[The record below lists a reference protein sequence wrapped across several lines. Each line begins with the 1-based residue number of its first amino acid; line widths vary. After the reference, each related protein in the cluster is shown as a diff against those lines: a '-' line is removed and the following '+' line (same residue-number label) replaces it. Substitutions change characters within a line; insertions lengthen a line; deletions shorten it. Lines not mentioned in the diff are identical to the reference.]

1 MNIVLSFSALCI
13 LLVVG
18 KLLRVEIRLFQ
29 KLYLPASVIGGLL
42 GLVLVQTIGG
52 SLPAA
57 TMAGWNQLPGFLIN
71 IVFSALFLGVF
82 IPPIRRIWGIAGP
95 QLAYGQIVAWG
106 QYVVGLG
113 VAIVLLTPVFG
124 VPGAIGTIIP
134 VGFEGGHGTAAGL
147 EPVFD
152 AYAWPEGRD
161 LALTSATCGVLFAII
176 VGMALVNW
184 AARRGHTRQLKRI
197 EDMPESSIVGVYDPA
212 ERPSAGS
219 QTVSA
224 ASIDSLGF
232 HLAIIG
238 LGVFIGYLI
247 HGGLVRVELLVR
259 PPSTDGRAFFDTFPL
274 FPLCMIGGLVVQLFF
289 ANFTKRNP
297 LDHRLMQRLSGTAM
311 DFLVVAAI
319 STINVEVVLGGLVP
333 LAILVAAGVLWNV
346 FCVMWLARR
355 LLPADSWFERSIA
368 EMGQSMGVTATGLLL
383 LRVVDPRRRHRCD
396 LGLRLQAAHAR
407 AVHGRRAVDQRR
419 HSAGAGLQSG
429 VGIRHQ
435 RRSGGAL
442 AVGMGAALSRTARPR
457 LIASR
462 LHSDR
467 SRLATR
473 NTTVRAARG
482 RLIGA
487 SSFSRGVRS
496 GLELVFE
503 DVGEL
508 AG

>member
-1 MNIVLSFSALCI
+1 MDIVLAFSALCI

-18 KLLRVEIRLFQ
+18 KILRVTIRLFQ

-42 GLVLVQTIGG
+42 GLALVQTIGG
-52 SLPAA
+52 FLPEA
-57 TMAGWNQLPGFLIN
+57 TTAGWTRLPGFLIN
-71 IVFSALFLGVF
+71 IVFAALFLGVF

-113 VAIVLLTPVFG
+113 VAVVLLTPVFDI
-124 VPGAIGTIIP
+124 PGAIGTIIP

-184 AARRGHTRQLKRI
+184 AARRGYTQQLKRI

-224 ASIDSLGF
+224 ASIDSLSF

-247 HGGLVRVELLVR
+247 HSGLVRVELLVR
-259 PPSTDGRAFFDTFPL
+259 SPSADGRAFFDSFPL
-274 FPLCMIGGLVVQLFF
+274 FPLCMIGGLVVQVFF

-346 FCVMWLARR
+346 FCVVWLARR

-383 LRVVDPRRRHRCD
+383 LRVVDPEGDTDATSAFGYKQLMHEPFMGGGLWTSAAIPLALAYNPVLV
-396 LGLRLQAAHAR
+396 LGI
-407 AVHGRRAVDQRR
+407 
-419 HSAGAGLQSG
+419 SAGA
-429 VGIRHQ
+429 V
-435 RRSGGAL
+435 AL
-442 AVGMGAALSRTARPR
+442 WLLVWAL
-457 LIASR
+457 LF
-462 LHSDR
+462 
-467 SRLATR
+467 
-473 NTTVRAARG
+473 RG
-482 RLIGA
+482 RL
-487 SSFSRGVRS
+487 
-496 GLELVFE
+496 GL
-503 DVGEL
+503 G
-508 AG
+508 

>member
-13 LLVVG
+13 LLVIG
-18 KLLRVEIRLFQ
+18 KILRVEIRLFQ
-29 KLYLPASVIGGLL
+29 RLYLPASVIGGLL
-42 GLVLVQTIGG
+42 GLVLVQTIGDY
-52 SLPAA
+52 LPDA
-57 TMAGWNQLPGFLIN
+57 TTAGWNRLPGFLIN

-113 VAIVLLTPVFG
+113 VAIVLLTPIFG
-124 VPGAIGTIIP
+124 IPEAIGTIIP

-147 EPVFD
+147 APVFD
-152 AYAWPEGRD
+152 AYDWPEGTD
-161 LALTSATCGVLFAII
+161 LALTSATCGILFAII

-184 AARRGHTRQLKRI
+184 AARRGYTRQLKRI
-197 EDMPESSIVGVYDPA
+197 EDMPESNIVGIYEPA

-224 ASIDSLGF
+224 ASVDSLGF

-247 HGGLVRVELLVR
+247 HSVLVRVELLVW
-259 PPSTDGRAFFDTFPL
+259 PPSADGRAFFDSFPL

-333 LAILVAAGVLWNV
+333 LAILVVAGVLWNV

-355 LLPADSWFERSIA
+355 LLPADSWFERAIA

-383 LRVVDPRRRHRCD
+383 LRVVDPEGDTDATSAFGYKQLMHEPFMGGGLWTSAAIPLALAYHPVVV
-396 LGLRLQAAHAR
+396 LGI
-407 AVHGRRAVDQRR
+407 
-419 HSAGAGLQSG
+419 SAGAVSLWLL
-429 VGIRHQ
+429 VW
-435 RRSGGAL
+435 AL
-442 AVGMGAALSRTARPR
+442 LF
-457 LIASR
+457 
-462 LHSDR
+462 
-467 SRLATR
+467 
-473 NTTVRAARG
+473 RG
-482 RLIGA
+482 RLGP
-487 SSFSRGVRS
+487 G
-496 GLELVFE
+496 
-503 DVGEL
+503 
-508 AG
+508 

>member
-18 KLLRVEIRLFQ
+18 KVLRVQIRLFQ

-42 GLVLVQTIGG
+42 GLVLMQTVGG
-52 SLPAA
+52 YLPEA
-57 TMAGWNQLPGFLIN
+57 TTAGWNRLPGFLIN

-82 IPPIRRIWGIAGP
+82 IPPIKRIWGIAGP

-113 VAIVLLTPVFG
+113 VAIVLLTPIFDVR
-124 VPGAIGTIIP
+124 GAIGTVIP

-152 AYAWPEGRD
+152 AYDWPEGKD

-184 AARRGHTRQLKRI
+184 AARSGYTQRLKRI
-197 EDMPESSIVGVYDPA
+197 EDMPESSIIGIYEPD

-224 ASIDSLGF
+224 SSIDSLGF

-238 LGVFIGYLI
+238 IGVFIGYLI
-247 HGGLVRVELLVR
+247 HSGLVGAELMLRDLGADDR
-259 PPSTDGRAFFDTFPL
+259 PFFDSFPL
-274 FPLCMIGGLVVQLFF
+274 FPLCMIGGLGVQLFF

-297 LDHRLMQRLSGTAM
+297 IDHRLMQRLSGTAM

-319 STINVEVVLGGLVP
+319 STINLQVVLGGVVP
-333 LAILVAAGVLWNV
+333 LAILVVAGVVWNV

-383 LRVVDPRRRHRCD
+383 LRVVDPEGETDATSAFGYKQLMHEPIMGGGLWTSAAIPLALTYNPVLV
-396 LGLRLQAAHAR
+396 LGICTG
-407 AVHGRRAVDQRR
+407 AV
-419 HSAGAGLQSG
+419 
-429 VGIRHQ
+429 
-435 RRSGGAL
+435 AL
-442 AVGMGAALSRTARPR
+442 WLLVWAL
-457 LIASR
+457 LF
-462 LHSDR
+462 
-467 SRLATR
+467 
-473 NTTVRAARG
+473 RG
-482 RLIGA
+482 RLGP
-487 SSFSRGVRS
+487 G
-496 GLELVFE
+496 
-503 DVGEL
+503 
-508 AG
+508 

>member
-1 MNIVLSFSALCI
+1 MDIVLPFSALCI

-18 KLLRVEIRLFQ
+18 KILRVTIRLFQ

-52 SLPAA
+52 SLPEA
-57 TMAGWNQLPGFLIN
+57 TTAGWTRLPGFLIN

-152 AYAWPEGRD
+152 AYDWPEGRD

-184 AARRGHTRQLKRI
+184 AARRGYTRQLKRI

-247 HGGLVRVELLVR
+247 HSGLVRVEFLVR
-259 PPSTDGRAFFDTFPL
+259 PPSADGRAFFDSFPL

-289 ANFTKRNP
+289 ANFTTRNP
-297 LDHRLMQRLSGTAM
+297 LGPSPHAAPLGHRHGFPGGGCDLDHQPGGGAGGARALGDPGRRRGA
-311 DFLVVAAI
+311 
-319 STINVEVVLGGLVP
+319 VE
-333 LAILVAAGVLWNV
+333 
-346 FCVMWLARR
+346 R
-355 LLPADSWFERSIA
+355 LLRDVASAPPSASGF
-368 EMGQSMGVTATGLLL
+368 
-383 LRVVDPRRRHRCD
+383 VVRALDRRDGAVNGRHRH
-396 LGLRLQAAHAR
+396 R
-407 AVHGRRAVDQRR
+407 
-419 HSAGAGLQSG
+419 
-429 VGIRHQ
+429 
-435 RRSGGAL
+435 AL
-442 AVGMGAALSRTARPR
+442 AVARRPIPKATPMRPRPSATSSSCTSRSWAVGCGPAPPFRWRWPTIRWWYSASAPGQWRSGCWCGRCCFAVGSASGDRKAPLTLSRVASPAPR
-457 LIASR
+457 IIR
-462 LHSDR
+462 
-467 SRLATR
+467 
-473 NTTVRAARG
+473 
-482 RLIGA
+482 
-487 SSFSRGVRS
+487 
-496 GLELVFE
+496 
-503 DVGEL
+503 
-508 AG
+508 